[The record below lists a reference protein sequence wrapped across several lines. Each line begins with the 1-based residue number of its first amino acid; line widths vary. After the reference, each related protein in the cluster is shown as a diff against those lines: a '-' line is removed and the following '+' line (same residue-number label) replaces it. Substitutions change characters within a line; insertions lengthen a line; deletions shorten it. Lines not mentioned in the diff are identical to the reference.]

1 MSMTSP
7 NADAGLD
14 RIPARAYARLLTRT
28 YSKSFYLATQ
38 FMPRAK
44 RDDVYAVYAFCR
56 YTDNIVDAPR
66 HRDRGMVKVELD
78 QWRAEL
84 SQAYDSGESQHPVLS
99 VFVPLLHRSAI
110 PLHLAQELI
119 DGVEMDLT
127 VDRYDR
133 FAELQTFCY
142 HVASVV
148 GLMMTYVF
156 GYRDRRAFPFAE
168 ALGIAMQLTNI
179 LRDVDEDWRLR
190 GKVYLPL
197 EELAAY
203 GVSVEDIA
211 ARRFTPDMRRLIAA
225 QVRRAHSYFE
235 YAEQGIPLLSRHRR
249 AAVRAAAR
257 LYREILHEIE
267 RAGYDVFAR
276 RPVVSTARKFRTLGR
291 MAAGSWLP
299 SGLPP
304 VHDAMPSLDAEWPSG
319 PTGGASTT
327 VPPLPLIE

>member
-1 MSMTSP
+1 MRMNSP

-14 RIPARAYARLLTRT
+14 RIPASAYVRLLTRT

-38 FMPRAK
+38 FMPRGK

-66 HRDRGMVKVELD
+66 SRDRAMLKTELD
-78 QWRAEL
+78 QWRTEL
-84 SQAYDSGESQHPVLS
+84 TQAYASGESQHPVLN
-99 VFVPLLHRSAI
+99 VFIPLLHRYAI
-110 PLHLAQELI
+110 PLQLAFELI

-127 VDRYDR
+127 VDRYER

-148 GLMMTYVF
+148 GVMMTYVF
-156 GYRDRRAFPFAE
+156 GYRDARAFPFAE

-197 EELAAY
+197 EELLAY

-211 ARRFTPDMRRLIAA
+211 ARRMTPALRRLIAA

-235 YAEQGIPLLSRHRR
+235 YAEQGIPLLSRHGR

-267 RAGYDVFAR
+267 RADYDVFAR
-276 RPVVSTARKFRTLGR
+276 RPVVSTTRKFRTLGR

-299 SGLPP
+299 SGLST
-304 VHDAMPSLDAEWPSG
+304 VNDALPTLDAAQPSG
-319 PTGGASTT
+319 QGGATSKT
-327 VPPLPLIE
+327 VPLLPLIE

>member
-38 FMPRAK
+38 FMPKGK

-66 HRDRGMVKVELD
+66 GRDRAMVKNELD

-84 SQAYDSGESQHPVLS
+84 QQAYDSGESQHPVLS
-99 VFVPLLHRSAI
+99 VFVPLLHRHAI
-110 PLHLAQELI
+110 PRQLALELI

-127 VDRYDR
+127 VDRYES

-156 GYRDRRAFPFAE
+156 GYRDHRAFPFAE

-197 EELAAY
+197 EELRAF

-211 ARRFTPDMRRLIAA
+211 ARRMTPELRRLIAA

-235 YAEQGIPLLSRHRR
+235 YAEQGIPLLSRHGR
-249 AAVRAAAR
+249 AAVRAASR

-267 RAGYDVFAR
+267 RMDHDVFSR
-276 RPVVSTARKFRTLGR
+276 RPVVSTSRKFRTLGR

-299 SGLPP
+299 STRSTVSEILPSP
-304 VHDAMPSLDAEWPSG
+304 DPEHPAGKGNAD
-319 PTGGASTT
+319 PTA
-327 VPPLPLIE
+327 VPLLPLTE